1 MKRRASSHSGGFQN
15 LPKAWIGP
23 NFSLGANA
31 YGVSLTSTIN
41 YDVYL
46 RRART
51 LIFDLKL
58 PQMIKTNMN
67 FRYTIENSPES
78 AVNGYDLNY
87 RRTNTAFANIFYNIN
102 SKICHFFNLVQKT
115 IDGGIQPLYGTSFHI
130 SYVDPSGC
138 WGLRFVRE
146 KDLNTDQQDANYIL
160 QLTMIF
166 MGNSQSLDISTAFLI
181 IISLI
186 FK

>member
-1 MKRRASSHSGGFQN
+1 
-15 LPKAWIGP
+15 
-23 NFSLGANA
+23 
-31 YGVSLTSTIN
+31 
-41 YDVYL
+41 
-46 RRART
+46 
-51 LIFDLKL
+51 
-58 PQMIKTNMN
+58 MN

-87 RRTNTAFANIFYNIN
+87 RRTNTAFANFSTTLIPRFIV
-102 SKICHFFNLVQKT
+102 SLNLVQKT
-115 IDGGIQPLYGTSFHI
+115 IDGGIQPLYGTHI

-166 MGNSQSLDISTAFLI
+166 MGNSQSLDISTAFDYNKFNL
-181 IISLI
+181 
-186 FK
+186 

>member
-1 MKRRASSHSGGFQN
+1 MKEALLATQVAFQN

-58 PQMIKTNMN
+58 PQIIKTNMN

-87 RRTNTAFANIFYNIN
+87 RRTNTAFANFSTTLIPRFIV
-102 SKICHFFNLVQKT
+102 SLNLVQKT
-115 IDGGIQPLYGTSFHI
+115 IDGGIQPLHL
-130 SYVDPSGC
+130 VLPSIYP
-138 WGLRFVRE
+138 
-146 KDLNTDQQDANYIL
+146 T
-160 QLTMIF
+160 
-166 MGNSQSLDISTAFLI
+166 
-181 IISLI
+181 
-186 FK
+186 